1 MRGSRLF
8 GNIFKTSIFIIII
21 VLAVYLYKNGSF
33 ANIAPAISNV
43 KYVTNLNNLSKPQQ
57 SPAAGNVK
65 REIDG
70 VKINIKY
77 VAKYTIRGRVVH
89 TMGHFANDVSGK
101 LMPKDVGISW
111 GFLASEENKDKLTWF
126 LGGDRILAC
135 NTSNTVWLAEHGGFD
150 KVGLYFSNNHLIY
163 SDNRTKSLINKIR
176 VNDFIEI
183 QGYLVDVVFDYGIGR
198 NSTMKTSTVRND
210 TGQGACETIY
220 VTNVSWLKQSK
231 YNK

>member
-1 MRGSRLF
+1 MSARRF
-8 GNIFKTSIFIIII
+8 GGFLKISIFVTIAILGI
-21 VLAVYLYKNGSF
+21 YLYSNTGGL
-33 ANIAPAISNV
+33 ALISNSNT
-43 KYVTNLNNLSKPQQ
+43 KYVANLNNLSKPTQT
-57 SPAAGNVK
+57 SASGKVS

-70 VKINIKY
+70 AKIEIKY

-111 GFLASEENKDKLTWF
+111 GFLASEENKNKLTWY

-135 NTSNTVWLAEHGGFD
+135 NTSDATWLKEHGGFN
-150 KVGLYFSNNHLIY
+150 KVSLYFSNNHLIY
-163 SDNRTKSLINKIR
+163 SDSNIQKLINKIK

-183 QGYLVDVVFDYGIGR
+183 EGYLVDVVIDYASGGK
-198 NSTMKTSTVRND
+198 STMKTSTVRND
-210 TGQGACETIY
+210 TGIGACETIY
-220 VTNVSWLKQSK
+220 VTNVTWLKQAK